1 MNSLFRPS
9 VDIPLGLDLSRW
21 IGCRGVEM
29 RDRHCGVGGGREQLD
44 MVFRKSDQLR
54 ANLYYQLAYMA
65 FENGLVNWSVVN
77 QSR

>member
-1 MNSLFRPS
+1 
-9 VDIPLGLDLSRW
+9 
-21 IGCRGVEM
+21 M